1 MDDLLKNI
9 DRSELDKL
17 CQKYSIKELA
27 VFGSY
32 AKGHQTQDS
41 DLDILVDFKSLEGI
55 SLFSLSSIKENLT
68 NLFNI
73 KVDLVLKSGLKKMIK
88 DEIINSSK
96 VFYEK

>member
-73 KVDLVLKSGLKKMIK
+73 KVDLVLKSGLKK
-88 DEIINSSK
+88 
-96 VFYEK
+96 